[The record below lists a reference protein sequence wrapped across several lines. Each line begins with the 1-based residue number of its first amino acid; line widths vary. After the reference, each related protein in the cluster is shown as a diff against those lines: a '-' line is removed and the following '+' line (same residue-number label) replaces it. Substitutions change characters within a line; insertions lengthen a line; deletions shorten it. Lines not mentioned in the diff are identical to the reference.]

1 MNTTA
6 GPVVPIP
13 SFEELSPAFQERAR
27 RGTPPETA
35 QWQIRPT
42 RTIGVRAMFNSSFEC
57 YDQGGRAASHVS
69 KPATG
74 WTLPICSTIAPVVV
88 LSVSAHD

>member
-1 MNTTA
+1 
-6 GPVVPIP
+6 
-13 SFEELSPAFQERAR
+13 
-27 RGTPPETA
+27 
-35 QWQIRPT
+35 
-42 RTIGVRAMFNSSFEC
+42 MFNSSFEC

>member
-27 RGTPPETA
+27 RGRARLGVSVNSLHAFAHSEELGGA
-35 QWQIRPT
+35 T
-42 RTIGVRAMFNSSFEC
+42 R
-57 YDQGGRAASHVS
+57 D
-69 KPATG
+69 
-74 WTLPICSTIAPVVV
+74 
-88 LSVSAHD
+88 